1 MFFIVKHL
9 HTSETISINMF
20 KLKVMPKDVPT
31 ETYIADEQAEA
42 HRLAL
47 ELLDRQ
53 YIVEVS
59 EIESED

>member
-1 MFFIVKHL
+1 
-9 HTSETISINMF
+9 MF
-20 KLKVMPKDVPT
+20 KLKVMSKDVPT
-31 ETYIADEQAEA
+31 ATYIVDGQAEA
-42 HRLAL
+42 HKLAL

>member
-1 MFFIVKHL
+1 MSVKAL
-9 HTSETISINMF
+9 VEIDMYEVKAT
-20 KLKVMPKDVPT
+20 VAGVGPK
-31 ETYIADEQAEA
+31 TYIVDGQAEA
-42 HRLAL
+42 HKLAL